1 MPLYDYECE
10 RCGKQIDIFA
20 RMNDTKLPCPHCK
33 REMKRVPHAQ
43 YAISMGGVPT
53 GGYYDDTLGAH
64 IETLA
69 QKRRLMEEQGVSEKG
84 DTPKPNGK
92 AWV

>member
-1 MPLYDYECE
+1 MPIYDYDCPK
-10 RCGKQIDIFA
+10 CGKKTDVYA
-20 RMNDTKLPCPHCK
+20 KMNDETLPCPQCNST
-33 REMKRVPHAQ
+33 MKRMFHCQ
-43 YAISMGGVPT
+43 YSISMKGVPT
-53 GGYYDDTLGAH
+53 GGYYDDTLGTH

-69 QKRRLMEEQGVSEKG
+69 QKRRLMEEQGVSEHG